1 MSSIRLWWPFP
12 FELRRPICNYWEKVL
27 CKRFPFVSSSV
38 NFVRDETLSSN
49 VLALP
54 GRLNVPPRE
63 EPPFMSAQ
71 EPSSTLF
78 SQVDVTSS
86 ARPQSAPSGCGDE
99 HSELLREVLSAQDR
113 TNELLEDL
121 VGTMASVQRQR
132 TNELNQWRDANP
144 YLANAC
150 RDAAES
156 LSQVQIEFLDRMTE
170 EINETHEN
178 LMEGDFMLNDF
189 IDRFGGRLAHLNGV
203 IQVLAQLSSAPNP
216 ASNEN

>member
-1 MSSIRLWWPFP
+1 MS
-12 FELRRPICNYWEKVL
+12 
-27 CKRFPFVSSSV
+27 
-38 NFVRDETLSSN
+38 T
-49 VLALP
+49 
-54 GRLNVPPRE
+54 
-63 EPPFMSAQ
+63 Q

-86 ARPQSAPSGCGDE
+86 ARPQSAPSGCDE

-178 LMEGDFMLNDF
+178 LLEGDFMLNDF

-216 ASNEN
+216 ASTDN